1 MTTVRSLFLSAVLAG
16 AAITPALAADSD
28 CPNGG
33 TIRMGVEPF
42 DTMARLTPI
51 FGKVGDI
58 LGKQLGCKVQVLVT
72 TSYNAEIE
80 AMRADRLE
88 LGEFGPLG
96 YVLAHQVAHAEA
108 VAAYGDADGKPQTY
122 TAGIV
127 TWPGSGITKLADVAG
142 KSFAYSDPSST
153 SGHLEPAY
161 ALKHAGIDPTSG
173 VRALYAG
180 SHTASFE
187 TIRNHKVQAGELNS
201 QQIISATV
209 SGEYKPSDYV
219 ELWRSGPIPLDPIA
233 VRGNLPEPFKSKLI
247 AALQHLDLSSLPA
260 EDLKILGA
268 KGKGHLVPQ
277 TDAAYD
283 NIRDLVK
290 VLNIDLS
297 KVSG

>member
-1 MTTVRSLFLSAVLAG
+1 MTTIRTLFLSAVLAG
-16 AAITPALAADSD
+16 AAITPALAASSD

-58 LGKQLGCKVQVLVT
+58 LGNQLGCKVEVLIT

-80 AMRADRLE
+80 AMRSGRLE
-88 LGEFGPLG
+88 IGEFGPLG

-108 VAAYGDADGKPQTY
+108 VAAYAGPDGKTPQTY

-142 KSFAYSDPSST
+142 KTFAYSDPSST

-161 ALKHAGIDPTSG
+161 ALKHAGIDPNTG
-173 VRALYAG
+173 VRPLYAG

-201 QQIISATV
+201 QQIISATIA
-209 SGEYKPSDYV
+209 GEYKPNDYV
-219 ELWRSGPIPLDPIA
+219 QLWRSGPIPLDPIT
-233 VRGNLPEPFKSKLI
+233 VRGTLPEPFKSKLI
-247 AALQHLDLSSLPA
+247 AALQNLDLSSLPA
-260 EDLKILGA
+260 DDLKILGA
-268 KGKGHLVPQ
+268 KQGHLVPQ